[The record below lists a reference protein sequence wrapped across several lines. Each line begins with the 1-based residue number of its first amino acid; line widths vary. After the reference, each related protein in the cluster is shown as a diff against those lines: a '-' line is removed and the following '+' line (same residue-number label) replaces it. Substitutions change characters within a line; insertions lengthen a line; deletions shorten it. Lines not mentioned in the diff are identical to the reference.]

1 MGVGEISYTLAVL
14 AGLLSFISPCVLPL
28 MPVYLS
34 YLTGVSVAGDDG
46 ISRSR
51 MFAHALAFVLGF
63 SFIFI
68 LIGASMGLVFGTYL
82 RTDFADILTKIGGVV
97 LIVMGIHMSRVIKK
111 GEVWLSTM
119 PRLHRVLVAVDNRM
133 DAIILP
139 ERRVQTKHSSAPG
152 FIRSGVVGLSFAA
165 GWTPCIGPLLG
176 AILTLAAGSSYGADP
191 GTAILRSVGLL
202 SAYSLGLAIPF
213 LVTALLLG
221 RATGFL
227 QKLNRHGHII
237 ETISA
242 VFLLIIG
249 ILLLYGSISDL
260 NQYFS
265 VTPEWLIE
273 LESKLI
279 KVD

>member
-1 MGVGEISYTLAVL
+1 MGAGDITYTLAVL

-34 YLTGVSVAGDDG
+34 YLTGVSVSGDKI

-51 MFAHALAFVLGF
+51 MFAHALFFVLGF

-82 RTDFADILTKIGGVV
+82 RTDFADILTKIGGVL
-97 LIVMGIHMSRVIKK
+97 LIIMGLHMSRIIKK
-111 GEVWLSTM
+111 GEAWLSVM
-119 PRLHRVLVAVDNRM
+119 PRTHRVLVAIDSKL

-139 ERRVQTKHSSAPG
+139 ERRIQTKHSSAPG
-152 FIRSGVVGLSFAA
+152 FIRSGVVGVSFAA

-176 AILTLAAGSSYGADP
+176 AILTLAAGSAYGTDP
-191 GTAILRSVGLL
+191 GEAILRSVGLL

-213 LVTALLLG
+213 LITALLLG
-221 RATGFL
+221 RATGLL

-249 ILLLYGSISDL
+249 ILLLFGSISDL
-260 NQYFS
+260 NTYFS

-273 LESKLI
+273 LESKLLKI
-279 KVD
+279 D